1 MRDDNISQE
10 KAATENNSYIT
21 YFPSVLLEDST
32 LTDEELVTFLH
43 FSKFLHR
50 DGFTTASDKYLAE
63 KRRCSIDKIQRNLK
77 SLEDKGII
85 YRETWKEGMYWKRRI
100 WLAEKYAEY
109 LIANDL
115 DDPKFKKCLRIRKN
129 AYFDSA
135 KMRTSTPQ
143 KCVHNKRSTKRKK
156 NTTTEP
162 KESSAAPPDS
172 SLFSADKPW
181 IKKVKKEAPEE
192 VEAFISYAKAH
203 KHEADI
209 LERWLMACATKKYW
223 RTAAPSPEEKKE
235 KHKKI
240 AKWIVKNYKGPVN
253 VNVGYKYLEF
263 SLGQAYD
270 RVEFGQ
276 NDFEEICQK
285 YLQSVNLKMPMF
297 E

>member
-21 YFPSVLLEDST
+21 YLT
-32 LTDEELVTFLH
+32 LTDEELVTYLH

-240 AKWIVKNYKGPVN
+240 AKWIVKNYPRADIVE
-253 VNVGYKYLEF
+253 GYNYLEF
-263 SLGQAYD
+263 INGMNATH
-270 RVEFGQ
+270 VKFG
-276 NDFEEICQK
+276 DKSFEEICEK
-285 YLQSVNLKMPMF
+285 ELKRRGLDLLF
-297 E
+297 QA